1 LTFEPTPAY
10 PPSPGAPAAGVDA
23 PEESHGPAAPD
34 LLDPGTPPVPVP
46 ADLPG
51 ALPAPALPGGAAAGG
66 TGAPGSAAAWP
77 AALAAPLEALTAL
90 YHEAAFGPPH
100 RRPGTGA
107 ALRAREAARAL
118 ARGLRREM
126 GWYRYLGAAAAA
138 RLAPEAVPEGSH
150 PPGDAAQRPIPRS

>member
-1 LTFEPTPAY
+1 PPPPAPRPA
-10 PPSPGAPAAGVDA
+10 PPRSARGAPRR
-23 PEESHGPAAPD
+23 PER
-34 LLDPGTPPVPVP
+34 
-46 ADLPG
+46 
-51 ALPAPALPGGAAAGG
+51 GGAAARL
-66 TGAPGSAAAWP
+66 WP
-77 AALAAPLEALTAL
+77 ALAAPLEALTAL

-150 PPGDAAQRPIPRS
+150 PPGDAAPRPIPRS